1 MTATAEVIA
10 QAVSQLDQGFAAFAL
25 RSNAKVPITEHGFK
39 NATTKPDWIR
49 TQLAAPPA
57 GNYGIVWPMD
67 APAPVVVFDLDD
79 GGGADR
85 RWQDRLLDL
94 IAAHGPLPATK
105 STVTPSGGRHAFFRW
120 PTDVPIPP
128 GDELF
133 GFTVRWPGRGY
144 LVGPGSSID
153 GRLYV
158 AGPELTIAELPAAWV
173 DAAIREH
180 PVRKPFVVEGG
191 EFAIPA
197 SGYELPERIPAG
209 RRYSVVRD
217 FVASRYNSALPKEE
231 LWQLVRTVVAP
242 RFDVA
247 KDEETLRDDFER
259 ATAKIAERLGPP
271 ARLGRMAP
279 EDAVAAVRPIEVR
292 NLAEIAVEAVTWLW
306 HRFLPVGSITLFDG
320 NPGEGK
326 STIVADI
333 IARLTVGSE
342 WPDGTPV
349 GQPGRVLYITKED
362 DAATQV
368 RPRIEVA
375 GGDSRLVDFVAGD
388 LLFPRDSGRFR
399 ELLEQTRPRLV
410 LLDPLMSY
418 LEGKVKVIS
427 DNEIRSAIM
436 TPLAEVGRDLGCT
449 VLVIR
454 HFNKGSGQSALL
466 RGAGSLGGLAG
477 AARMVLALTAD
488 PEDDDDRARVFGVV
502 KSNFE
507 AKPPSLKAVI
517 ESAPVEGFQMT
528 VSRATWHGASL
539 TSVSD
544 LMERTREEHQLVQD
558 AKDALRELLEP
569 AGTKVQRSE
578 VDSKMK
584 GKGHSKSAIYNA
596 ARALH
601 VVIVREGFPSRTVWM
616 LPVGIVIESSRPSHP
631 LTETTETTGT
641 TDSRHTPYET
651 PTTGTTGT
659 TGDDPQSSQSSLSS
673 SGAGRPPAGA
683 REGRLTVVPDQPAP
697 SQGTYCHFPAEHQF
711 RLRDTQTA
719 NPWCEICT
727 PKESA

>member
-10 QAVSQLDQGFAAFAL
+10 QAITQIEQGFAAFAL
-25 RSNAKVPITEHGFK
+25 RANAKVPITEHGFK
-39 NATTKPDWIR
+39 NATTKPDWIK
-49 TQLAAPPA
+49 TQLQAPPA

-67 APAPVVVFDLDD
+67 APSPVVVFDLDD

-85 RWQDRLLDL
+85 SWQERLLDL
-94 IAAHGPLPATK
+94 IVTHGQLPHTK
-105 STVTPSGGRHAFFRW
+105 STVTPSDGRHAFFRW
-120 PTDVPIPP
+120 PSDVPIPP
-128 GDELF
+128 GDDLF

-144 LVGPGSSID
+144 LVGPGSTVG
-153 GRLYV
+153 GRVYQ
-158 AGPELTIAELPAAWV
+158 AGPESTIAELPAAWV
-173 DAAIREH
+173 AAALLEH
-180 PVRKPFVVEGG
+180 PPRKTYDSAG
-191 EFAIPA
+191 EYMIPA
-197 SGYELPERIPAG
+197 SGFELPERIPAG
-209 RRYSVVRD
+209 RRYATVRD
-217 FVASRYNSALPKEE
+217 FVASRYNSALPRNE

-242 RFDVA
+242 RFEIA
-247 KDEETLRDDFER
+247 KDESTLHDDFER
-259 ATAKIAERLGPP
+259 AMAKIEERLGPP
-271 ARLGRMAP
+271 AKLARMAP
-279 EDAVAAVRPIEVR
+279 ADAVAAVRPIEVR
-292 NLAEIAVEAVTWLW
+292 NLSEIAVEAVTWLW

-333 IARLTVGSE
+333 IARLTVGGE
-342 WPDGTPV
+342 WPDGSSVGPV
-349 GQPGRVLYITKED
+349 GRVLYITKED

-375 GGDSRLVDFVAGD
+375 GGDVRHVDFVASD
-388 LLFPRDSGRFR
+388 LLFPRDAGRFR
-399 ELLEQTRPRLV
+399 ELLGVTRPRLV

-436 TPLAEVGRDLGCT
+436 TPLAEISRDLSCT

-454 HFNKGSGQSALL
+454 HFNKGSGQTALL

-477 AARMVLALTAD
+477 AARMVLALTGD

-507 AKPPSLKAVI
+507 AKPPSLKALI

-528 VSRATWHGASL
+528 VSRVSWHGNST

-601 VVIVREGFPSRTVWM
+601 VVIEREGFPSRTSWT
-616 LPVGIVIESSRPSHP
+616 LPVGIVDDVSRPSHP
-631 LTETTETTGT
+631 PIG
-641 TDSRHTPYET
+641 
-651 PTTGTTGT
+651 TTGTTGT
-659 TGDDPQSSQSSLSS
+659 TDSHPDDSSSLPLDDRDDWRGSQSSHSSLSS
-673 SGAGRPPAGA
+673 SGAGALPARA
-683 REGRLTVVPDQPAP
+683 RETTGHLTVVPDDQLEPV
-697 SQGTYCHFPAEHQF
+697 TYCHSLAEHRF
-711 RLRDTQTA
+711 ELRDVQTA
-719 NPWCEICT
+719 NPWCAICT
-727 PKESA
+727 PRAST